1 MHPSLEHIDTC
12 VPVTALKALVVRDVQ
27 LLLQAQGT
35 YIRLIDEVSGRQVAE
50 LKTFKRN
57 NVHGF
62 IVLGH
67 KKEETGN
74 AHVQF
79 VAWGGQSVRAFD
91 LVLSGDDERE
101 YQPRLVAASAEYQGP
116 DWILAGC
123 APDHDEE
130 SKSVYVLTAHNA
142 VLGLQI
148 VDGDLSNYGK
158 AIQIRPLVTGVN
170 TILYSADIIALSES
184 HILIAAGTVFGE
196 IIVWSCFLNEA
207 GQATG
212 SIHHFFTGHEG
223 SIFGV
228 RISPAIDSLR
238 GEQSG
243 RLLASC
249 SDDRTIRIWDISD
262 CERISRDDAPAYSTD
277 GFELRSTGFGAA
289 HDNELGSESTIASA
303 FGHLARIWGVNFLPV
318 GQSPGKLNL
327 LSRGEDATCILWDLT
342 WDPASHKPQFQ
353 LNEGM
358 SVHKHT
364 GKHIWSL
371 EVRSADNAAI
381 IYTGGADGAV
391 KNFTIEA
398 DEQGALILP
407 NLHNRIEMSVD
418 PQNPEPHVE
427 TSIKGFD
434 FVSQDE
440 FVAVTARGEIQIGQ
454 IKSQNRATQHIFKE
468 TIFVEED
475 MRSYSVVGSLSQK
488 GVALLGNARGLIRFY
503 NHNTKSLT
511 RLVEVGQR
519 PLVLL
524 VLDYDQT
531 SESSANLTFVAAYPK
546 SEVADLFIVSMSED
560 TEPSVDRIAL
570 NLPYGFGVASASLVY
585 GNQFLAMGSMTGNF
599 ALYRVSKT
607 ESLEPVMPP
616 SKLHGREGLS
626 YIASFSSLYG
636 EGEHLQPYFLTCG
649 RSGAY
654 GVHKLVISEGAEPSV
669 SMRTLHL
676 ASLAFNCEVQGAYI
690 DRVSQDLMIYGFQ
703 PMDFVLWNESAQTE
717 VARHKCNGGRRSWAF
732 QPNHANAWAGSFLWI
747 QSGFNAIE
755 IQPDTSRTLRSG
767 NHGREVKAMCATQ
780 QSDGLGPLF
789 ATGSED
795 TNVRIFAPRE
805 PQLESRWGAFK
816 CLRLLREHH
825 TGLQS
830 VGWSKDGRFLFTSG
844 GYEQFLVWRTH
855 AIPRFGLGT
864 ILDASC
870 PKSDPQSDLRVTSFD
885 VLDVEDEQA
894 EGGFLLCLTYSNS
907 TIKIFHYSSSAQG
920 GRFTLLANGTYMSN
934 CLTQARFMLKG
945 SSLSLVTSSTDGYF
959 TLWDLTSV
967 LEPFYTMSSPL
978 RLKQAIEGG
987 SITPSNITCENRYQ
1001 IHWNSIKCLEL
1012 ADLSETL
1019 SLIVA
1024 GGDDNAMTVTL
1035 LDTSV
1040 ESGDAAR
1047 TIAVPDAHAACI
1059 AATKILTQS
1068 QNPSEGTARFAVA
1081 SSGNDH
1087 QVKIWRIDID
1097 ARKNGPDRI
1106 QISKAAERYSSVAD
1120 ISSLDIIHDAGGGS
1134 KLVVCGAGMEMW
1146 RVQL

>member
-12 VPVTALKALVVRDVQ
+12 VPVTALKALVVRDVK

-35 YIRLIDEVSGRQVAE
+35 YIRLIDEGSGRQLAE
-50 LKTFKRN
+50 LKAFKRN

-62 IVLGH
+62 ISLSHNEAV
-67 KKEETGN
+67 TGK

-91 LVLSGDDERE
+91 LVLSEERE

-123 APDHDEE
+123 APDDEE
-130 SKSVYVLTAHNA
+130 SKVYVLTAHNA
-142 VLGLQI
+142 VLGLDI
-148 VDGDLSNYGK
+148 VDGDQSNYGK

-196 IIVWSCFLNEA
+196 IIVWSCFLTET

-238 GEQSG
+238 GGQSG

-289 HDNELGSESTIASA
+289 HDSELGSESTIASA
-303 FGHLARIWGVNFLPV
+303 FGHLARIWGVNFLSV

-342 WDPASHKPQFQ
+342 WDPASQKPQFQ

-358 SVHKHT
+358 SIRKHT

-371 EVRSADNAAI
+371 EVRSTDNAAV

-398 DEQGALILP
+398 DDGALILP
-407 NLHNRIEMSVD
+407 NLHNQIGMSID

-427 TSIKGFD
+427 TSIKGFE

-468 TIFVEED
+468 TIFFEED

-511 RLVEVGQR
+511 RIVEVGQR
-519 PLVLL
+519 PLGLF

-531 SESSANLTFVAAYPK
+531 ESSANLTFVVAYPK
-546 SEVADLFIVSMSED
+546 SEVADLFMVSMSGD
-560 TEPSVDRIAL
+560 AEPSVDRIAL
-570 NLPYGFGVASASLVY
+570 NLPYGFGVTSASLVY
-585 GNQFLAMGSMTGNF
+585 DNQFLAVGSMTGNF

-636 EGEHLQPYFLTCG
+636 EGEDLQPYFLTCG

-654 GVHKLVISEGAEPSV
+654 GVHKLEISGVEPSV

-690 DRVSQDLMIYGFQ
+690 DKVSQDLMIYGFQ

-717 VARHKCNGGRRSWAF
+717 VARHRCNGGRRSWAF
-732 QPNHANAWAGSFLWI
+732 QPSQATAWAGSFLWI
-747 QSGFNAIE
+747 QSGFNAME
-755 IQPDTSRTLRSG
+755 IQPDASRTLRSG

-795 TNVRIFAPRE
+795 TNVRIFAPSE

-855 AIPRFGLGT
+855 SIPRFGLGT

-870 PKSDPQSDLRVTSFD
+870 PKSDPKSDLRVTSFD
-885 VLDVEDEQA
+885 VLDVEEQA
-894 EGGFLLCLTYSNS
+894 EGAFLLCLTYSNS
-907 TIKIFHYSSSAQG
+907 TIKIFHYSSSAEG

-934 CLTQARFMLKG
+934 CLTQARFMRKG
-945 SSLSLVTSSTDGYF
+945 SSLSLITSSTDGYF
-959 TLWDLTSV
+959 TLWDLTTV
-967 LEPFYTMSSPL
+967 LEPFYTMSSSL
-978 RLKQAIEGG
+978 RLKQPVEGA
-987 SITPSNITCENRYQ
+987 SITPASITCENRYQ

-1012 ADLSETL
+1012 ADVSDTL

-1040 ESGDAAR
+1040 DAAC

-1068 QNPSEGTARFAVA
+1068 QNPNEGTARLAVA

-1087 QVKIWRIDID
+1087 QVKIWWIDID

-1120 ISSLDIIHDAGGGS
+1120 ISSLDIIHDATQGS
-1134 KLVVCGAGMEMW
+1134 KLVVCGAGMEMLSV
-1146 RVQL
+1146 RL